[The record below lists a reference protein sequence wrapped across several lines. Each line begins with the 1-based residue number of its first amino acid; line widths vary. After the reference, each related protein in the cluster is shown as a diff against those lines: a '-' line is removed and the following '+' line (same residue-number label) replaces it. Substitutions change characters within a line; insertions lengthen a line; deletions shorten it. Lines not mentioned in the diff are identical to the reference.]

1 MKIEYIQSNPL
12 AKPIHRRIQTTAT
25 MKERLL
31 MDIFLAIL
39 PAIFWGSIVL
49 FNVKLGG
56 GPYSQVLGTTI
67 GALILSF
74 GIYLFIQPEL
84 NSTIIIVGIVSGLF
98 WTVGQVNQLKT
109 FQYIGVSKT
118 MPISTGMQL
127 VSTALFGVI
136 VFHEWSTTTTVILGV
151 IALICIVVGIVF
163 TSYEEKKGNE
173 EESGNFK
180 KAILTLIV
188 STIGYLIY
196 VVVARLFNVDGW
208 VALFPQAI
216 GMFISAV
223 ILTFRHKPFNKYAI
237 RNIIP
242 GLIWALGNMFLF
254 ISQPRVG
261 VATSF
266 SLSQMGIVISTLGGI
281 FILGERKTKKQL
293 VLISFGII
301 LIIIG
306 GVLLGIA
313 KQ

>member
-1 MKIEYIQSNPL
+1 
-12 AKPIHRRIQTTAT
+12 
-25 MKERLL
+25 
-31 MDIFLAIL
+31 MDILLAIL

-56 GPYSQVLGTTI
+56 GPYSQTLGTTI
-67 GALILSF
+67 GALLFSVV
-74 GIYLFIQPEL
+74 IYLVVHPVL
-84 NSTIIIVGIVSGLF
+84 TPTIFIVGIVSGLF
-98 WTVGQVNQLKT
+98 WALGQSNQLKT
-109 FQYIGVSKT
+109 IDYIGVSKT

-151 IALICIVVGIVF
+151 LALIFIVIGIVL
-163 TSYEEKKGNE
+163 TSVEDKKDDNQNAQFKKG
-173 EESGNFK
+173 
-180 KAILTLIV
+180 IVTLII

-216 GMFISAV
+216 GMFIGGLL
-223 ILTFRHKPFNKYAI
+223 LTYKHKPFNKYAI

-242 GLIWALGNMFLF
+242 GLIWAAGNMFLF
-254 ISQPRVG
+254 ISQPKVG

-281 FILGERKTKKQL
+281 FLLGEKKSKRQL
-293 VLISFGII
+293 VFITIGII
-301 LIIIG
+301 LIILG
-306 GVLLGIA
+306 GVFLGMA
-313 KQ
+313 KS